1 MSPSQRLGFETAQK
15 GDFDLISDLLDL
27 LELHSLDFT
36 NSIRIL
42 SQFTGTTSSHFST
55 FLDHLLPS
63 DATTVTLPPTAR
75 EEWTKWLKKYE
86 ERLAAE
92 SSDASDRRLRMNLVN
107 PRFTL
112 RQWVLEE
119 TIQKLDHQK
128 GSVEPLER
136 ALRMAG
142 APFEAYGEIE
152 IGKEQ
157 CEVLSEEEKEER
169 RLCGVGSA
177 ELLGFQCSCS
187 S

>member
-1 MSPSQRLGFETAQK
+1 MQRLGFETAQK

-36 NSIRIL
+36 NSLRLL
-42 SQFTGTTSSHFST
+42 SQFTRTTSPHFST

-75 EEWTKWLKKYE
+75 EEWTRWLKMYE
-86 ERLAAE
+86 ERLTAE
-92 SSDASDRRLRMNLVN
+92 SSEASDRRLRMNLVN

-128 GSVEPLER
+128 GTVEPLER
-136 ALRMAG
+136 ALKMAG
-142 APFEAYGEIE
+142 APFEAYGEVE
-152 IGKEQ
+152 IGKEE
-157 CEVLSEEEKEER
+157 CEVLSEEQKEER